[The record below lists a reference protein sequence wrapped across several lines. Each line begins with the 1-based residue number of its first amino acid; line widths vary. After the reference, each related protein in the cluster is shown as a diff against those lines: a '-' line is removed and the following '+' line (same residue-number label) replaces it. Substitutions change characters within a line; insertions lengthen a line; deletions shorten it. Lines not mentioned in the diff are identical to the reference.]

1 MAIEAAIF
9 DCDGTI
15 LDSMPMWTHECVA
28 LLERYGVENA
38 FGVFSAHESLDMD
51 KKCYYYH
58 DALGIGESGEAL
70 YRELWQSVREAYA
83 RDVVPYPGV
92 RDFLE
97 EVRERGIPCVIAS
110 STPKELLRS
119 SLEAHGLDGYFDEL
133 IFCGDVGRGKEFPD
147 VYLAAARQMGTAKEN
162 TWVFEDAP
170 FGIRSARRAGFPV
183 VGVLNDHDGR
193 DVDFVETWSTVVCR
207 DYADLTFAELD
218 ALTVPAFRA
227 LVVGGSI
234 ASADHALIRDLAT
247 TSDYV
252 VACDRGAEALLASG
266 VAFDTYC
273 GDMDSSS
280 EAIISMVRDMRV
292 NMETYDP
299 IKDDT
304 DLSLALR
311 LVEAEAE
318 RRGLPAE
325 TTLTCVSGGRPD
337 HALGVIGVCSKY
349 RRLRPRIVESTYT
362 CLFQSPEGTDTA
374 IFFGPG
380 MVALS
385 VIALDP
391 ATRVSE
397 RGTYWEVEEEDLGLL
412 SDRGVP
418 NTIVGDTATVSCSA
432 GCAAVFQIWEGP
444 SE

>member
-1 MAIEAAIF
+1 MAFEAAIF

-38 FGVFSAHESLDMD
+38 FEVFSAHESLDMD

-70 YRELWQSVREAYA
+70 YRELWQSVSVAYA
-83 RDVVPYPGV
+83 RDVKPYPGV

-97 EVRERGIPCVIAS
+97 QVRASGIPCVIAS
-110 STPKELLRS
+110 STPKELLRA
-119 SLEAHGLDGYFDEL
+119 SLEAHGLTGYFDEL

-147 VYLAAARQMGTAKEN
+147 VYLAAARRMGTKKEN

-193 DVDFVETWSTVVCR
+193 DADFVETWSTVVCR
-207 DYADLTFAELD
+207 NFEDLSLTELD
-218 ALTVPAFRA
+218 GINPSAFSALI
-227 LVVGGSI
+227 VGGSP
-234 ASADHALIRDLAT
+234 ASYERSLIRDLARDA
-247 TSDYV
+247 DYV
-252 VACDRGAEALLASG
+252 VACDSGADALVASN
-266 VAFDTYC
+266 VVFDAYC

-280 EAIISMVRDMRV
+280 EVIISMVRDMQVR
-292 NMETYDP
+292 METYDP

-304 DLSLALR
+304 DLGLAMR

-325 TTLTCVSGGRPD
+325 ITMTCVSGGRPD
-337 HALGVIGVCSKY
+337 HALGVMGVCSKF
-349 RRLRPRIVESTYT
+349 RRLRPKIVESTHT
-362 CLFQSPEGTDTA
+362 ACFLSPEGTDVALFDGKDTA
-374 IFFGPG
+374 
-380 MVALS
+380 VLS
-385 VIALDP
+385 VISLVP
-391 ATRVSE
+391 STRVSE
-397 RGTYWEVEEEDLGLL
+397 HGTYWEVEEDDLGLL
-412 SDRGVP
+412 SDRGVS
-418 NTIVGDTATVSCSA
+418 NTIVGKTATVSCSA
-432 GCAAVFQIWEGP
+432 GCAVVFQIRRETA
-444 SE
+444 